1 MEKTE
6 QTQSVITFAVAAYL
20 FKEWIVKNTTT
31 LENRDTELTH
41 RRRPSRVNRSILQ
54 DQERLRLRLEQ
65 LSRELESRNTNNNT
79 QQRRRSSFDMPSVS
93 DDLFT
98 VMSAPTGAQSPFAA
112 WRDYQ
117 QQATGSSLSQ
127 TRTWRA
133 REFTTTTHI
142 AEREDYFGEQ
152 VARRQ
157 EERREQDVNDN
168 EEENGNEDDNED
180 EEDQTFDLRENRD
193 KILEA
198 VGLHGSPFNLIKNPI
213 LMSLMINLCLGIT
226 IWIPYII
233 GKAVASAFPLNT
245 LKNVAYQFTD
255 IVYQM
260 PLVKTISSHPSL
272 SNYLSYDMYH
282 LCSLLY
288 QYISEHEKIR
298 IALYV
303 STGYLILI
311 SIGFWYLHHNR
322 TLVGRTVLRQQTV
335 FFKVLLFILL
345 ELVLFPIVCGFFLD
359 LSTLPFFKECS
370 LMDRIEFVQHNP
382 YSSIF
387 LHWFVGTGFIYKF
400 SVFISHVREVVR
412 PGVLWFIR
420 DPSDPQFH
428 PVQEMVEQP
437 ILSLFKR
444 FMSNAAT
451 YFMLIMV
458 GMGLVSLLICRYT
471 SIPPIVWTFSTPLS
485 TLPFDLLAIQ
495 FILPRVME
503 YIVPGEFSKRAVM
516 TWWHIVAKPLRLSSF
531 MFGEIGPE
539 TPTNGHLAQVPAYDH
554 VPYVR
559 HRSMVVP
566 VDPQSLAP
574 LDETDRLLGHP
585 AGSGVGQTMIVYIP
599 PFFKIRVAVFLLLVW
614 ITGSI
619 LVCSMS
625 FVPCCMLDLYV
636 FIPIKLSGIQVD
648 AIDLYIFQDWAIGVA
663 SMTLVSGLVGI
674 FSHSTFRSAWIDME
688 WHVVDLSK
696 ASKKVFIPIIALLV
710 YVNVIPSLL
719 TFSIIYVFAIDDPWV
734 RSV

>member
-1 MEKTE
+1 MTIA
-6 QTQSVITFAVAAYL
+6 VITFAVAAYL

-625 FVPCCMLDLYV
+625 FVPLLLGRHIFV
-636 FIPIKLSGIQVD
+636 QLLNIQSTVHD
-648 AIDLYIFQDWAIGVA
+648 VYSFAIGA
-663 SMTLVSGLVGI
+663 CIMIFLSSLLNTTLQKCTLLHQHQYMIDKSIVKHYFLRKIRKAVCW
-674 FSHSTFRSAWIDME
+674 TFMY
-688 WHVVDLSK
+688 LYQLNYL
-696 ASKKVFIPIIALLV
+696 ASK
-710 YVNVIPSLL
+710 
-719 TFSIIYVFAIDDPWV
+719 
-734 RSV
+734 